1 MEKVKINF
9 DGGTITLS
17 HLPINGIQKYLS
29 FDSRTKT
36 YRTYAMNYGDIVM
49 ELFREKIEFEDN
61 AKAFDKQNFVF
72 ENPFSPRSH
81 QLQALKLWQE
91 NGSKG
96 VVVMPTGSGK
106 SLVARMAISQ
116 INRNTLV
123 IAPTLDL
130 VGQWEKQLY
139 DSFNIAIGVWGGGQK
154 STEKI
159 TVSTYDSASMM
170 MEYKGNEFGFVIFDE
185 CHHLTGEVYKKA
197 AQFCIAPFRLGLT
210 ATPES
215 ENEYLLY
222 ELIGKKVFYTQIND
236 LEGSVLAPYK
246 VERVDIELTF
256 EEQRKYDEARQK
268 YLSFVRRKGIN
279 FSSKDGWNKFI
290 SACFTSGD
298 GKKAFEAYKIQK
310 EIPLVCENKIAE
322 IKRILTRH
330 SGEQCIIFTA
340 DNDTAYR
347 IGRIFFLPVITHH
360 TKPKERKDFLDKFRE
375 KKYPVLVTSKV
386 LNEGVD
392 VPEASVGIIV
402 SGSGS
407 IREHVQRLGRI
418 LRPSKGKT
426 AVLYE
431 LLGRGTAEFLT
442 SERRSKH
449 SAYERFN
456 SIYDKK

>member
-9 DGGTITLS
+9 ENGTITLS
-17 HLPINGIQKYLS
+17 QLPIKSIQKYLPYD
-29 FDSRTKT
+29 FRTKN
-36 YRTYAMNYGDIVM
+36 YRAYAMNYGYIVM
-49 ELFREKIEFEDN
+49 ELFREKIEFEDG
-61 AKAFDKQNFVF
+61 AKSFEKQDFVF
-72 ENPFSPRSH
+72 KNPLSPRPH
-81 QLQALKLWQE
+81 QLQALEFWQK

-106 SLVARMAISQ
+106 SLVARLAISQ
-116 INRNTLV
+116 INRNTL
-123 IAPTLDL
+123 ILAPTLDL
-130 VGQWEKQLY
+130 VGQWERQLC
-139 DSFNIAIGVWGGGQK
+139 DSFNIPIGILGGGQK
-154 STEKI
+154 TIEKI
-159 TVSTYDSASMM
+159 TVSTYDSAAMM
-170 MEYKGNEFGFVIFDE
+170 MEYIGNRFGFVVFDE
-185 CHHLTGEVYKKA
+185 CHHLTGEIYRKA

-215 ENEYLLY
+215 ESEFLLY
-222 ELIGKKVFYTQIND
+222 ELIGKKVFHMQIND
-236 LEGSVLAPYK
+236 LEGNVLAPYQ
-246 VERVDIELTF
+246 VERVYIELTF
-256 EEQRKYDEARQK
+256 EEQQKYDEARQK
-268 YLSFVRRKGIN
+268 YLSFVRKKGIN

-310 EIPLVCENKIAE
+310 EIPQISENKIDG
-322 IKRILTRH
+322 IKQILMRH

-360 TKPKERKDFLDKFRE
+360 TKPKERKDFLNKFRE
-375 KKYPVLVTSKV
+375 KKYPILVTSKV

-392 VPEASVGIIV
+392 VPEASVGIVV

-418 LRPSKGKT
+418 LRPSAGKT

-431 LLGRGTAEFLT
+431 LIGKGTVEFST

-456 SIYDKK
+456 SIYNKK